1 MAEIRVTCP
10 TRQLLIAAI
19 PVQFVDGEALVSEEV
34 AEELRPYAAAHDLEF
49 HAPAGEPAE
58 AQPEAAPAGEPAEA
72 QPEAA
77 PAEESAE
84 SPTEESV
91 ETPKGRGKRAASPFG
106 N

>member
-10 TRQLLIAAI
+10 TRQLLVAAI
-19 PVQFVDGEALVSEEV
+19 PVQFVDGEALVSEGV
-34 AEELRPYAAAHDLEF
+34 AEELRPYAAAHGLEF
-49 HAPAGEPAE
+49 HAPAEESAE
-58 AQPEAAPAGEPAEA
+58 S

-77 PAEESAE
+77 PAEESVEENAE
-84 SPTEESV
+84 APVEESV

>member
-1 MAEIRVTCP
+1 MTEIRVTCP
-10 TRQLLIAAI
+10 TRQLLVAAI

-34 AEELRPYAAAHDLEF
+34 AEELRPYAAAHGLEF
-49 HAPAGEPAE
+49 HTPAGEL
-58 AQPEAAPAGEPAEA
+58 AEA

-84 SPTEESV
+84 SPAEESA
-91 ETPKGRGKRAASPFG
+91 EAPKGQGKRAASPFG

>member
-58 AQPEAAPAGEPAEA
+58 AQPEAAPT
-72 QPEAA
+72 
-77 PAEESAE
+77 EESAE

>member
-10 TRQLLIAAI
+10 TRQLLVAAI

-34 AEELRPYAAAHDLEF
+34 AEELRPYAAAHGLEF
-49 HAPAGEPAE
+49 HTPAEEPAE
-58 AQPEAAPAGEPAEA
+58 S

-77 PAEESAE
+77 PAEEPAEESAE
-84 SPTEESV
+84 S
-91 ETPKGRGKRAASPFG
+91 PKGRGKRAASPLG

>member
-19 PVQFVDGEALVSEEV
+19 PVQFVDGEALVSREV
-34 AEELRPYAAAHDLEF
+34 AEELRPYAVAHGLEF
-49 HAPAGEPAE
+49 HAPAGGSAE
-58 AQPEAAPAGEPAEA
+58 TQS
-72 QPEAA
+72 EAA

-84 SPTEESV
+84 SPTEESTEV
-91 ETPKGRGKRAASPFG
+91 SKGRGKRAASPFG

>member
-10 TRQLLIAAI
+10 TRQFLVAAI
-19 PVQFVDGEALVSEEV
+19 PVQFVDGEALVSEGV
-34 AEELRPYAAAHDLEF
+34 AEELRPYAAAHGLEF
-49 HAPAGEPAE
+49 HVPAE
-58 AQPEAAPAGEPAEA
+58 ESAES

-84 SPTEESV
+84 ENAETPTGESAGS
-91 ETPKGRGKRAASPFG
+91 PKGRGKRAASPFG

>member
-10 TRQLLIAAI
+10 SPQLLIAAI

-58 AQPEAAPAGEPAEA
+58 AQPEAAPAEESAES
-72 QPEAA
+72 

-84 SPTEESV
+84 S
-91 ETPKGRGKRAASPFG
+91 PKGRGKRAASPFG

>member
-19 PVQFVDGEALVSEEV
+19 PVQFVDGEALVSETV
-34 AEELRPYAAAHDLEF
+34 AEELRPYAAAHALEF
-49 HAPAGEPAE
+49 H
-58 AQPEAAPAGEPAEA
+58 
-72 QPEAA
+72 A

-84 SPTEESV
+84 SPAEESA
-91 ETPKGRGKRAASPFG
+91 ESPAEESAEAPKGQGKRAASPFG

>member
-19 PVQFVDGEALVSEEV
+19 PVQFVDGEALVSGEV
-34 AEELRPYAAAHDLEF
+34 AEELRPYAAAHGLEF

-58 AQPEAAPAGEPAEA
+58 AQPEAAPAEQATEESPEEPAESQA
-72 QPEAA
+72 TT
-77 PAEESAE
+77 SG
-84 SPTEESV
+84 
-91 ETPKGRGKRAASPFG
+91 GRGKRAASPFG

>member
-34 AEELRPYAAAHDLEF
+34 AEELRPYAAAHDLEL
-49 HAPAGEPAE
+49 H
-58 AQPEAAPAGEPAEA
+58 APAGEPAEA

-91 ETPKGRGKRAASPFG
+91 EAPKGRGKRAASPFG

>member
-58 AQPEAAPAGEPAEA
+58 ESAE
-72 QPEAA
+72 A

-84 SPTEESV
+84 A
-91 ETPKGRGKRAASPFG
+91 PKGRGKRAASPFG

>member
-10 TRQLLIAAI
+10 SPQLLIAAI

-49 HAPAGEPAE
+49 HAPAEESAE
-58 AQPEAAPAGEPAEA
+58 AQS
-72 QPEAA
+72 EAA

-84 SPTEESV
+84 APVEESA
-91 ETPKGRGKRAASPFG
+91 EAPKGRGKRAASPFG

>member
-34 AEELRPYAAAHDLEF
+34 AEELRPYAAAHGLEF
-49 HAPAGEPAE
+49 HAPV
-58 AQPEAAPAGEPAEA
+58 
-72 QPEAA
+72 
-77 PAEESAE
+77 EESAE
-84 SPTEESV
+84 APVEESA
-91 ETPKGRGKRAASPFG
+91 EAPKGRGKRAASPFG